1 MNQTE
6 LSMRIG
12 RKESFIIAN
21 DGQFLGKLT
30 LNIYDI
36 ESVLNKYGIYG
47 NPYSLTSI
55 MNKYSTYGSPYSSLS
70 PFNQYTMTPPSIYL
84 HGVKCGYLSSNRY
97 LAGAINPYEL
107 EDWMKFNALY

>member
-1 MNQTE
+1 MNQAE
-6 LSMRIG
+6 LSMRIT
-12 RKESFIIAN
+12 RRESFIVAN

-70 PFNQYTMTPPSIYL
+70 PFNQYTMTPPSIFL
-84 HGVKCGYLSSNRY
+84 HGVKFGYLSSNRY